1 MERGGLDEERCR
13 SRRLRTP
20 IAPGSPILPTL
31 GVQRDARH
39 EGGTRRSRSR
49 VRHERRSQDQNRS
62 RSRHRTP
69 STQRKHHVNHELLRQ
84 HLNTNRNSLEDRPS
98 RRREINGGYQQRS
111 RSRSRP
117 RSSRHSRSHT
127 RGENYRRSRSDSRKC
142 NDENDELRERLRLLE
157 QELMRQRSRNVMPHD
172 VADSHQR
179 QELPS
184 RMIRS
189 PLGTDTRNPSPQQ
202 PRGTEAANFF
212 EEFVNIFKGRDR
224 ESFPVL
230 NNVLSDFDPLSR
242 EQTIEMWISKVD
254 ECAEIYNWSDR
265 QTVHYALPK
274 LVGHAKTWYQGLP
287 SIRHSWKEWKTL
299 LKESFPSSEN
309 YAELLTEMLNRKA
322 RPGDSLELYYFS
334 KINLLNRCKIF
345 GKQAIDC
352 LIFGIEDKGVRLSA
366 QAGKFDKPEE
376 TLEFFKTVKSHPREY
391 NDGIRREGTN
401 RDRRFQGSTSTSISS
416 VPSKIVDKTFRS
428 RPKGNAVCFN
438 CKETGHMS
446 YQCRKPITKC
456 SECNFLG
463 HDSNACPKKNSNNGN
478 ASSKMFNNNKPK
490 SILEVSIND
499 DSNDKYRVGIKIN
512 GVVIS
517 CQVDL
522 GSQATLIRKNDAY
535 KIGLQWDTVEGPL
548 LRGLGSIPYV
558 PVGRAFVTIEIQDV
572 KEEHVEVL
580 IVDDS
585 LINIPVLLGHSFTE
599 RPNIRIIK
607 TATDLRIENVDAS
620 DEAKLLLVT
629 VDDFELDIGGL
640 RAVTVGARTDY
651 SGSIYVGGSIRGKPD
666 MEYYL
671 LPGEYQ
677 MTNGVC
683 RVLIQSLSSQII
695 HFNKDSLI
703 SRART
708 TLSQDRVL
716 DVLRI
721 NTDLVNEVQGDSIKI
736 GEGLTDSEKDKCR
749 ALLLKYKGCFSTG
762 LHDLGFTS
770 VAEME
775 INLTDSS
782 PVVYRPYRLSHSERA
797 YVQGLVEEMVEHG
810 IVRESSSPY
819 ASPIVLVQKKSGDKR
834 LCVDYRALNRRTK
847 RDHYPLPR
855 IEDLL
860 DQLSGQSLFT
870 TLDLASGYHQ
880 IAIAEASKEKTA
892 FVTPEGQY
900 EYNRMPFGLANA
912 PAVFQRVI
920 HKILNKTKVPFVI
933 IYMDDILIPSRT
945 FDEGLQRLDQVLS
958 LLANAGL
965 TLKMEKCNFFQDK
978 IVFLGFEI
986 DKHGI
991 RPGEQKTQ
999 AVSKFPTPR
1008 NQSDV
1013 RRFLGL
1019 AGFFRRFVKDFALLA
1034 RPLTNLLRKDT
1045 AWHWADSQQNAFD
1058 TLKRL
1063 LVERPILALYDH
1075 KAETQLHTDASKFGL
1090 GGILMQKSGNNPWRP
1105 VSYYSRQT
1113 SPDEQKLHSFELE
1126 TLAVINALNKFRT
1139 YLLGIKFTIVS
1150 DCNALRSTFTKRDL
1164 IPRISRWWIQF
1175 LEYDCSIE
1183 YRPGEKMAH
1192 VDALSRGAIVDQQE
1206 PIHVL
1211 DILNVSVD
1219 DWISTVQ
1226 SADEEVRRIKE
1237 IVQDPETSKI
1247 AAIHKEYQVKNGRV
1261 YRVIE
1266 DGSLRWLVP
1275 RGVRWQVLK
1284 TNHNDVGHF
1293 GFEKTLQRIK
1303 SMFWFPKMRKFIR
1316 KYVSACLECA
1326 HHKIPSGAKEGTLH
1340 PIPKVDVPL
1349 HTIHADHLGPFPRS
1363 KHGNVYIL
1371 VIVDSFTKYVY
1382 LSAVRSTKS
1391 KASIKVFQT
1400 YFSLFGSPSRLIT
1413 DRGTSFTSKRFKTF
1427 VQSVGVK
1434 HILNSVATP
1443 RANGQVE
1450 RYNRTILASLGSM
1463 THGKSCDIWD
1473 TFLPDVQLGINTSIH
1488 DVTKRSP
1495 TELLFGRKLGNPSQG
1510 ILNHV
1515 SEEMLNSQTNK
1526 SIEIIRSDASDRI
1539 KENQNK
1545 NKDRFDRHRK
1555 LPHKYKEGD
1564 LVRVVRAI
1572 VSGSGKS
1579 KKLESKCQGPYRIK
1593 KVLPNDR
1600 FLVVDTP
1607 LTRKGKAYENVVAI
1621 DKIYPWMCFDAPTYS
1636 SSDESI

>member
-1 MERGGLDEERCR
+1 M
-13 SRRLRTP
+13 
-20 IAPGSPILPTL
+20 
-31 GVQRDARH
+31 
-39 EGGTRRSRSR
+39 
-49 VRHERRSQDQNRS
+49 
-62 RSRHRTP
+62 
-69 STQRKHHVNHELLRQ
+69 
-84 HLNTNRNSLEDRPS
+84 
-98 RRREINGGYQQRS
+98 
-111 RSRSRP
+111 
-117 RSSRHSRSHT
+117 
-127 RGENYRRSRSDSRKC
+127 
-142 NDENDELRERLRLLE
+142 RERLCLLE
-157 QELMRQRSRNVMPHD
+157 QEVKRQRSRNVISHD
-172 VADSHQR
+172 VAGSHR
-179 QELPS
+179 QQFSPS
-184 RMIRS
+184 RIIRS
-189 PLGTDTRNPSPQQ
+189 PLESDNENPGSQR
-202 PRGTEAANFF
+202 PRVEPAKFF

-230 NNVLSDFDPLSR
+230 KNVLPDFDPLSR

-254 ECAEIYNWSDR
+254 ECAEIYNWNDR

-287 SIRHSWKEWKTL
+287 TIRHSWEEWKAL
-299 LKESFPSSEN
+299 LRESFPSTEN

-322 RPGDSLELYYFS
+322 RLGDSLELYYFS

-345 GKQAIDC
+345 GKQAVDC
-352 LIFGIEDKGVRLSA
+352 IIFGIEDKSIRLSA
-366 QAGKFDKPEE
+366 QAGKFNKPEE

-391 NDGIRREGTN
+391 SESIRREGTN
-401 RDRRFQGSTSTSISS
+401 RDKRFQSSTSIATSS
-416 VPSKIVDKTFRS
+416 EPSKIVDKTFRN

-438 CKETGHMS
+438 CKEAGHMS
-446 YQCRKPITKC
+446 FQCRKPITKC

-463 HDSNACPKKNSNNGN
+463 HDSNTCPKKTSSNSNV
-478 ASSKMFNNNKPK
+478 SSKNDSKPK
-490 SILEVSIND
+490 SVLEVSIND

-512 GVVIS
+512 SVAIA

-522 GSQATLIRKNDAY
+522 GSQVTLIRKTDAH
-535 KIGLQWDTVEGPL
+535 KIGLQWDTVQGPL
-548 LRGLGSIPYV
+548 LRGLGSIPYL
-558 PVGRAFVTIEIQDV
+558 PVGKAFVTIEIQDV
-572 KEEHVEVL
+572 REEHVEVL

-599 RPNIRIIK
+599 RPNLRIVK
-607 TATDLRIENVDAS
+607 TATDLRIEKVDVS
-620 DEAKLLLVT
+620 GEAKLLLIT
-629 VDDFELDIGGL
+629 VDDFELDIGEL
-640 RAVTVGARTDY
+640 RAVSVGAKTNY
-651 SGSIYVGGSIRGKPD
+651 SGNIYVGGSIRGRPD
-666 MEYYL
+666 REYYL

-677 MTNGVC
+677 MTDGVC
-683 RVLIQSLSSQII
+683 RVLIQSLSSHKIR
-695 HFNKDSLI
+695 FNKNTLV

-708 TLSQDRVL
+708 TFSQNRLL
-716 DVLRI
+716 DVLQI
-721 NTDLVNEVQGDSIKI
+721 NTDSVNGTHGNSVKM
-736 GEGLTDSEKDKCR
+736 GEGLTISEKDKCQ
-749 ALLLKYKGCFSTG
+749 ALLSKYKACFSTG
-762 LHDLGFTS
+762 LHDLGYTS

-775 INLTDSS
+775 IHLTDTT

-810 IVRESSSPY
+810 IIRESSSPY
-819 ASPIVLVQKKSGDKR
+819 ASPIVLVQKKSGEKR

-933 IYMDDILIPSRT
+933 IYMDDILIPSKT
-945 FDEGLQRLDQVLS
+945 FDEGLQRLEQVLS
-958 LLANAGL
+958 LLLDAGL
-965 TLKMEKCNFFQDK
+965 TLKMEKCNFFQEK

-986 DKHGI
+986 GKFGI

-999 AVSKFPTPR
+999 AVSKFPVPR

-1045 AWHWADSQQNAFD
+1045 AWHWAESQQNAFD

-1075 KAETQLHTDASKFGL
+1075 RAETQLHTDASKFGL
-1090 GGILMQKSGNNPWRP
+1090 GGILMQKNGNNSWQP

-1113 SPDEQKLHSFELE
+1113 SADEQKLHSFELE

-1183 YRPGEKMAH
+1183 YRPGEKMTH

-1206 PIHVL
+1206 TIHVL
-1211 DILNVSVD
+1211 DILNVSAD

-1237 IVQDPETSKI
+1237 IVQDPETAKI
-1247 AAIHKEYQVKNGRV
+1247 AAVHKEYQVKNGRV

-1266 DGSLRWLVP
+1266 GGGLRWLVP

-1284 TNHNDVGHF
+1284 TNHDDVGHF

-1303 SMFWFPKMRKFIR
+1303 STFWFPKMRKFIR

-1326 HHKIPSGAKEGTLH
+1326 HHKVPSGAKEGMLH

-1349 HTIHADHLGPFPRS
+1349 HTVHADHLGPFPRS
-1363 KHGNVYIL
+1363 KHGNMYIL

-1391 KASIKVFQT
+1391 KASIKVFKT
-1400 YFSLFGSPSRLIT
+1400 YFSLFGCPSRLIT

-1463 THGKSCDIWD
+1463 THGKSSDIWD

-1510 ILNHV
+1510 ILNNV
-1515 SEEMLNSQTNK
+1515 SEDILISETNE
-1526 SIEIIRSDASDRI
+1526 SIEQIRSDASDRI

-1545 NKDRFDRHRK
+1545 NKDRFDKHRK
-1555 LPHKYKEGD
+1555 SPNKYKEGD
-1564 LVRVVRAI
+1564 LVRVVRSI

-1593 KVLPNDR
+1593 KILPNDR
-1600 FLVVDTP
+1600 FIIVDTP

-1621 DKIYPWMCFDAPTYS
+1621 DKIYPWMSFDAPSCS

>member
-1 MERGGLDEERCR
+1 
-13 SRRLRTP
+13 
-20 IAPGSPILPTL
+20 
-31 GVQRDARH
+31 
-39 EGGTRRSRSR
+39 
-49 VRHERRSQDQNRS
+49 
-62 RSRHRTP
+62 
-69 STQRKHHVNHELLRQ
+69 
-84 HLNTNRNSLEDRPS
+84 
-98 RRREINGGYQQRS
+98 
-111 RSRSRP
+111 
-117 RSSRHSRSHT
+117 
-127 RGENYRRSRSDSRKC
+127 
-142 NDENDELRERLRLLE
+142 
-157 QELMRQRSRNVMPHD
+157 
-172 VADSHQR
+172 
-179 QELPS
+179 
-184 RMIRS
+184 
-189 PLGTDTRNPSPQQ
+189 
-202 PRGTEAANFF
+202 
-212 EEFVNIFKGRDR
+212 
-224 ESFPVL
+224 
-230 NNVLSDFDPLSR
+230 
-242 EQTIEMWISKVD
+242 
-254 ECAEIYNWSDR
+254 
-265 QTVHYALPK
+265 
-274 LVGHAKTWYQGLP
+274 
-287 SIRHSWKEWKTL
+287 
-299 LKESFPSSEN
+299 
-309 YAELLTEMLNRKA
+309 
-322 RPGDSLELYYFS
+322 
-334 KINLLNRCKIF
+334 
-345 GKQAIDC
+345 
-352 LIFGIEDKGVRLSA
+352 
-366 QAGKFDKPEE
+366 
-376 TLEFFKTVKSHPREY
+376 
-391 NDGIRREGTN
+391 
-401 RDRRFQGSTSTSISS
+401 
-416 VPSKIVDKTFRS
+416 
-428 RPKGNAVCFN
+428 
-438 CKETGHMS
+438 MS

-463 HDSNACPKKNSNNGN
+463 HDSHACPKKNPNNSNNRKVSINNVNNSN
-478 ASSKMFNNNKPK
+478 AHGTPK
-490 SILEVSIND
+490 SVLEVSIDD

-512 GVVIS
+512 GIVIP

-522 GSQATLIRKNDAY
+522 GSQATLI
-535 KIGLQWDTVEGPL
+535 L
-548 LRGLGSIPYV
+548 
-558 PVGRAFVTIEIQDV
+558 
-572 KEEHVEVL
+572 
-580 IVDDS
+580 
-585 LINIPVLLGHSFTE
+585 LLGHSFTE
-599 RPNIRIIK
+599 RPNLRIIK
-607 TATDLRIENVDAS
+607 TATDLQIEKIDVS
-620 DEAKLLLVT
+620 DEAKLLLVA
-629 VDDFELDIGGL
+629 VDDFELSIGEL
-640 RAVTVGARTDY
+640 SAVTVGAKTNH
-651 SGSIYVGGSIRGKPD
+651 SGSVYVGGSIRGKPD

-677 MTNGVC
+677 MANGVC
-683 RVLIQSLSSQII
+683 RVLIQSLSSQVINFI
-695 HFNKDSLI
+695 KGALI
-703 SRART
+703 SRARA
-708 TLSQDRVL
+708 TLSRNRVL

-721 NTDLVNEVQGDSIKI
+721 KTNLVDETLGSPIKMGEV
-736 GEGLTDSEKDKCR
+736 LTVSEKDKCR
-749 ALLLKYKGCFSTG
+749 ALLSKYKGCFSTG
-762 LHDLGFTS
+762 LHDLGYTS

-775 INLTDSS
+775 IHLTDST
-782 PVVYRPYRLSHSERA
+782 PVVYRPYRLSHPERA
-797 YVQGLVEEMVEHG
+797 YVQCLVDEMVEHG

-819 ASPIVLVQKKSGDKR
+819 ASPIVLVQKKSGEKR

-880 IAIAEASKEKTA
+880 IAIAEGSKEKTA
-892 FVTPEGQY
+892 FVTPDGQY

-920 HKILNKTKVPFVI
+920 HKILTKTKVPFVI

-945 FDEGLQRLDQVLS
+945 FDEGLQRLEQVLG
-958 LLANAGL
+958 LLLDAGL
-965 TLKMEKCNFFQDK
+965 TLKMEKCNFFQEK

-986 DKHGI
+986 NKFGI

-999 AVSKFPTPR
+999 AVSKFPVPC

-1034 RPLTNLLRKDT
+1034 RPITNLLRKDT
-1045 AWHWADSQQNAFD
+1045 TWQWAESQQNAFD

-1075 KAETQLHTDASKFGL
+1075 RAETQLHTDASKFGL
-1090 GGILMQKSGNNPWRP
+1090 GGILMQKTGKNPWRP

-1150 DCNALRSTFTKRDL
+1150 DCNALRTTFTKRDL

-1175 LEYDCSIE
+1175 LEYDCDIE

-1192 VDALSRGAIVDQQE
+1192 VDTLSRGAIVDQQE

-1211 DILNVSVD
+1211 DILNVSID

-1237 IVQDPETSKI
+1237 IVQDPETAKI

-1266 DGSLRWLVP
+1266 DGALRWLVP

-1284 TNHNDVGHF
+1284 TNHDDVGHF
-1293 GFEKTLQRIK
+1293 GFGKTLQRVK
-1303 SMFWFPKMRKFIR
+1303 STFWFPKMRKFIR

-1326 HHKIPSGAKEGTLH
+1326 HHKVPPGAKEGMLH

-1363 KHGNVYIL
+1363 KHGNMYIL

-1382 LSAVRSTKS
+1382 LSAVRSTSS
-1391 KASIKVFQT
+1391 KASIKVFKT

-1463 THGKSCDIWD
+1463 THGKGSDIWD

-1488 DVTKRSP
+1488 DVTKRAP
-1495 TELLFGRKLGNPSQG
+1495 TELLFGRRLGNPSQG
-1510 ILNHV
+1510 ILNNV
-1515 SEEMLNSQTNK
+1515 SEEILNSETNEP
-1526 SIEIIRSDASDRI
+1526 IELIRSNASDRI
-1539 KENQNK
+1539 KDNQNK

-1555 LPHKYKEGD
+1555 SANKYKEGD
-1564 LVRVVRAI
+1564 LVRV
-1572 VSGSGKS
+1572 
-1579 KKLESKCQGPYRIK
+1579 
-1593 KVLPNDR
+1593 
-1600 FLVVDTP
+1600 
-1607 LTRKGKAYENVVAI
+1607 ENLI
-1621 DKIYPWMCFDAPTYS
+1621 NLSEPFGDDWELGY
-1636 SSDESI
+1636 